1 MQARDKH
8 NRLRKEHRMSIQ
20 PGDRLPEATL
30 TRLGEKGPE
39 PVQLSDLTAGRKVV
53 IFGLPGPFTGT
64 CSTSH
69 LPSFMRTAEAF
80 KAKGVDE
87 IICIAVNDAWVMDAW
102 DKDTGAGAAGVTLLA
117 DHASEL
123 TKGLG
128 QELTV
133 PAIGFFS
140 RSKRF
145 ALVAEDGV
153 ITQVQEEVAPGA
165 CDLTTGESLLA
176 TL

>member
-1 MQARDKH
+1 
-8 NRLRKEHRMSIQ
+8 MSIK

-30 TRLGEKGPE
+30 TRLSANGPD
-39 PVQLSDLTAGRKVV
+39 PVKLSDLTTGRKVV

-69 LPSFMRTAEAF
+69 LPSFMRTAQAF
-80 KAKGVDE
+80 KDKGVDE

-102 DKDTGAGAAGVTLLA
+102 DKATGAGAAGVTLLA

-123 TKGLG
+123 TKALG

-153 ITQVQEEVAPGA
+153 ITHLQEEVAPGA
-165 CDLTTGESLLA
+165 CDLTTGETLLSA
-176 TL
+176 L

>member
-1 MQARDKH
+1 MTIK
-8 NRLRKEHRMSIQ
+8 
-20 PGDRLPEATL
+20 PGDRLPDATL
-30 TRLGEKGPE
+30 SRLGPDGPE
-39 PVQLSDLTAGRKVV
+39 QVPLAGITAGRKVV
-53 IFGLPGPFTGT
+53 IFGLPGAFTGT

-80 KAKGVDE
+80 KGKGVDE
-87 IICIAVNDAWVMDAW
+87 IICIAANDAWVMDAW
-102 DKDTGAGAAGVTLLA
+102 DKDTGAGDAGVTLLA

-128 QELTV
+128 MDLTV

-145 ALVAEDGV
+145 ALVAEDGKV
-153 ITQVQEEVAPGA
+153 THLQEEVAPGA
-165 CDLTTGESLLA
+165 CDLTTGETLLA
-176 TL
+176 EL

>member
-1 MQARDKH
+1 MTISTG
-8 NRLRKEHRMSIQ
+8 E
-20 PGDRLPEATL
+20 RLPEATL
-30 TRLGEKGPE
+30 TKLGPDGPQ
-39 PVQLSDLTAGRKVV
+39 PVKLSELTAGRKVV
-53 IFGLPGPFTGT
+53 IFGLPGAFTGT

-69 LPSFMRTAEAF
+69 LPSFMRTSQAF
-80 KAKGVDE
+80 RDKGVEE
-87 IICIAVNDAWVMDAW
+87 IICISVNDAWVMDAW
-102 DKDTGAGAAGVTLLA
+102 DKATGAGAAGVTLLA

-128 QELTV
+128 MDLTV
-133 PAIGFFS
+133 PTVGFFS

-153 ITQVQEEVAPGA
+153 VTHLQQELAPGA

-176 TL
+176 AL

>member
-1 MQARDKH
+1 MTIK
-8 NRLRKEHRMSIQ
+8 
-20 PGDRLPEATL
+20 PGDHLPNATL
-30 TRLGEKGPE
+30 SRLGPDGPE
-39 PVQLSDLTAGRKVV
+39 QVPLAEVTKGRKVV
-53 IFGLPGPFTGT
+53 IFGLPGAFTGT

-80 KAKGVDE
+80 KGKGVDE
-87 IICIAVNDAWVMDAW
+87 IICIAANDAWVMDAW
-102 DKDTGAGAAGVTLLA
+102 DKDTGAGDAGVTLLA

-128 QELTV
+128 MDLTV
-133 PAIGFFS
+133 PAVGFFS

-145 ALVAEDGV
+145 ALVAEDGKV
-153 ITQVQEEVAPGA
+153 THLQEEVAPGA
-165 CDLTTGESLLA
+165 CDLTTGETLLA